1 MIAGLNEIGANR
13 RLELG
18 TWCWKIESLTC
29 SMILEK
35 SSTHGELNREKE
47 RKRRRIKMKEDERF
61 VCMGEFATISIGDCQ
76 ISGAGDRRTCDERV
90 SMPWGRCAIP
100 CRSNPRPSLSPRVC
114 KHSQPVYH
122 RRGIDGDS
130 SNYKYLESTRSA
142 RSSRRLR
149 VMRFINSS
157 PNDLVLVL
165 PRNENLIS

>member
-1 MIAGLNEIGANR
+1 
-13 RLELG
+13 
-18 TWCWKIESLTC
+18 
-29 SMILEK
+29 MILEK

-61 VCMGEFATISIGDCQ
+61 VCMGEFATISIEDCQ
-76 ISGAGDRRTCDERV
+76 ISGAGDCRTCDERV

>member
-1 MIAGLNEIGANR
+1 
-13 RLELG
+13 
-18 TWCWKIESLTC
+18 
-29 SMILEK
+29 MILEK
-35 SSTHGELNREKE
+35 SSTRGELNREKE

-61 VCMGEFATISIGDCQ
+61 VCMGEFATISIEDCQ
-76 ISGAGDRRTCDERV
+76 ISGAGDCRTCDERV
-90 SMPWGRCAIP
+90 SMPWERCAIP